1 MRKKIA
7 IICMS
12 LFAATNAFAD
22 LTELGT
28 AIADAQAS
36 CVGISGNIKRLQVLA
51 GVNTAVTGVGTVASG
66 GALYAGIK
74 KAEIDKEAENV
85 QLLMMDSLLK
95 GDMKTNEEF
104 GLFMKVII
112 ATKKLKDVKDDDPR
126 MAEVAELAAM
136 LEEYKTLKGGVLK
149 DKSKKWGYWR
159 TGLLAGGAV
168 AGITGAIIAGKN
180 KNDGADIKDMVQG
193 CVDSVKKL
201 RGVSMQAMLDGEA
214 DAGVMVKASEIIA
227 ACGKYTVKD
236 FEGMPKW
243 SEVAMWS
250 SIAAGATGVAGTATS
265 IVANTEKIRER
276 DKTDM
281 NKRDQQAK
289 AEKGWNMASNVLAGA
304 SAVTGAVATGF
315 NIAALANATRLIGTA
330 EECESSLD

>member
-7 IICMS
+7 IICAS
-12 LFAATNAFAD
+12 FFAATNAFAD

-85 QLLMMDSLLK
+85 QLLMMDRLLK
-95 GDMKTNEEF
+95 GEMKTNEEF

-112 ATKKLKDVKDDDPR
+112 ATKKLKDAKDDDPR
-126 MAEVAELAAM
+126 VKELAGM
-136 LEEYKTLKGGVLK
+136 LEEYKKLKGDALK
-149 DKSKKWGYWR
+149 EKSKKWGDWR
-159 TGLLAGGAV
+159 TGLLAGGTA
-168 AGITGAIIAGKN
+168 ASITGAIIAGKN

-214 DAGVMVKASEIIA
+214 DAGVMVKAGEIIA

-236 FEGMPKW
+236 FDGMPKW

-250 SIAAGATGVAGTATS
+250 SIAAGATGAAGTATS
-265 IVANTEKIRER
+265 IVANTEAVR
-276 DKTDM
+276 
-281 NKRDQQAK
+281 KRDGAPGTDKWTQQAN
-289 AEKGWNMASNVLAGA
+289 AEKGWNIASNVLAGA

>member
-12 LFAATNAFAD
+12 FFAATNAFAD
-22 LTELGT
+22 LTELGN

-85 QLLMMDSLLK
+85 QLLMMDALLK

-104 GLFMKVII
+104 GLFMQVII
-112 ATKKLKDVKDDDPR
+112 KTKKLKDAEENDPR
-126 MAEVAELAAM
+126 VEELAKM
-136 LEEYKTLKGGVLK
+136 LEEYKKLKGEALK
-149 DKSKKWGYWR
+149 EKSKKWGDWR
-159 TGLLAGGAV
+159 TGLLAGGA
-168 AGITGAIIAGKN
+168 AASITGAIIAGKN

-201 RGVSMQAMLDGEA
+201 RGASMQAMLDGEA
-214 DAGVMVKASEIIA
+214 DAGVMVRASEIIA

-265 IVANTEKIRER
+265 IVANTEAVR
-276 DKTDM
+276 
-281 NKRDQQAK
+281 KRDGAPGTEKWTQQAN

-330 EECESSLD
+330 EECEASLD